1 VHVWDVAAG
10 QVILQAAGGS
20 IRDLSG
26 KMVEMSSY
34 LEGEKIDRVLV
45 AAAKGQHK
53 EIISTLEAR

>member
-1 VHVWDVAAG
+1 
-10 QVILQAAGGS
+10 
-20 IRDLSG
+20 
-26 KMVEMSSY
+26 MVEMSSY